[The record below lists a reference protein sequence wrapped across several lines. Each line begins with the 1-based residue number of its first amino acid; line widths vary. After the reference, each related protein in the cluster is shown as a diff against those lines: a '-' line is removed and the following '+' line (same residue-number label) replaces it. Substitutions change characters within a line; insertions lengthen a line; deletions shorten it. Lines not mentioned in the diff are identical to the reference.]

1 MRQAVRVGRER
12 ALGALD
18 GPVLS
23 DVSFGTVGYNPC
35 RRARHSLLQT
45 TPDMGRTRWVLI
57 LCAWTIVGLLFA
69 VRHIVVVKVQGTHVS
84 WVIVGALELIYWY
97 VWAAYTPLVIGL
109 AKRFPLTGPR
119 FVPHIAIHT
128 ITSVIMAPLAAVTE
142 YLLSR
147 ALLRILSITDPGV
160 LRLLAPF
167 ALGVLAMSFTGML
180 TYWLVVGLYQAIH
193 FYQALMER
201 QTLAAQLESQLSHSE
216 LENLKSQLHPHFLF
230 NSLHTIGILMQEDV
244 DAASHLLVSLGD
256 LLRMALE
263 RRENEITLQSELEF
277 VGKYLEIELTRFHDR
292 LKVHMDVPPALLGVY
307 VPSLALQPLVEN
319 AIKHGFSVDSTASR
333 LEIAAKLHNGR
344 VWLCVRDDGPGPAQ
358 GSRLRFGVGLTNI
371 QSRLKQLY
379 GDESSLEL
387 TGGNGQGCEAIITFP
402 LRRSH
407 EDTSPH
413 RR

>member
-1 MRQAVRVGRER
+1 
-12 ALGALD
+12 
-18 GPVLS
+18 
-23 DVSFGTVGYNPC
+23 
-35 RRARHSLLQT
+35 LLQIA
-45 TPDMGRTRWVLI
+45 PKSGGTRWILI

-69 VRHIVVVKVQGTHVS
+69 AQQIVVEKVQGSQVH
-84 WVIVGALELIYWY
+84 WVIEGALELVDWY
-97 VWAAYTPLVIGL
+97 IWAACTPLVIGL

-119 FVPHIAIHT
+119 LARHIALHT
-128 ITSVIMAPLAAVTE
+128 ILSLMMAPLVSVTE
-142 YLLSR
+142 YFLSLG
-147 ALLRILSITDPGV
+147 LLRFVFHITGPDVHHFLSSFGVGV
-160 LRLLAPF
+160 LF
-167 ALGVLAMSFTGML
+167 MSFTGIL
-180 TYWLVVGLYQAIH
+180 TYWLVVGLYQSMH
-193 FYQALMER
+193 FYQVAMER
-201 QTLAAQLESQLSHSE
+201 ETIAAQLETQLSHAE

-244 DAASHLLVSLGD
+244 DAASHLLVCLGD

-277 VGKYLEIELTRFHDR
+277 VGKYLEIEQTRFHDR
-292 LKVHMDVPPALLGVY
+292 LRVHMDVPPDLLAVY

-319 AIKHGFSVDSTASR
+319 AIKHGIGVDSAAGQ

-344 VWLCVRDDGPGPAQ
+344 VWLCVRDDGPGPAT
-358 GSRLRFGVGLTNI
+358 GSRLRFGVGLTNV

-387 TGGNGQGCEAIITFP
+387 SGGNGRGCEAIIIIP
-402 LRRSH
+402 LRSSH